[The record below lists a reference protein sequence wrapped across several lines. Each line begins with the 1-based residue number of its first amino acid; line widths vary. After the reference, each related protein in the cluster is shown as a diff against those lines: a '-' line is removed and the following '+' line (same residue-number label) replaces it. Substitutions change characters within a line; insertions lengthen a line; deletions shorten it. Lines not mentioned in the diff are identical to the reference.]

1 MITRS
6 KHNFMSSS
14 SNTTHDHKEIQ
25 RWAEARGGVPA
36 KIKGTGDQEDEG
48 VLRIHFPD
56 NSEDD
61 DRFEQ
66 IEWEDFFEKFDE
78 NRLDFLYQ
86 DKKANGETSTFHKFV
101 KRS

>member
-1 MITRS
+1 
-6 KHNFMSSS
+6 MSSS
-14 SNTTHDHKEIQ
+14 SNTTHDHREIR
-25 RWAEARGGVPA
+25 RWAEERGGVPA
-36 KIKGTGDQEDEG
+36 RIKGTGDSEDEG
-48 VLRIHFPD
+48 VLRIHFPE

-78 NRLDFLYQ
+78 NKLDFLYQ
-86 DKKANGETSTFHKFV
+86 DKKADGETSTFHKFV

>member
-1 MITRS
+1 MS
-6 KHNFMSSS
+6 KDTSKV
-14 SNTTHDHKEIQ
+14 TTDHEEIR
-25 RWAEARGGVPA
+25 RWAEERGGVPA
-36 KIKGTGDQEDEG
+36 RIKGTGDSEDEG
-48 VLRIHFPD
+48 VLRIHFPG

-78 NRLDFLYQ
+78 NKLDFLYQ
-86 DKKANGETSTFHKFV
+86 DKKADGEISTFHKFV